1 MRPRYQYTGFKIK
14 DLVEQ
19 ARGDE
24 TGLIAVPD
32 IQRPFVWGTREVRS
46 LLASVLAGV
55 PIGGMLFGR
64 GADGRDQTVAGGQVQ
79 GQGGSDS
86 AAKPNRWRVLD
97 GRQRLTALSIGFQPF
112 IQGGGSPFIQSQPV
126 WFLQLD
132 GVLDDL
138 SVLDSAEDL
147 YHLLE
152 HRHFEKQAK
161 GRGEG
166 TYHLF
171 EKQLKEQSANAEGG
185 RVELSLPL
193 PWLLPFATQKKGA
206 YLDRRDRMQRA
217 LLRMRSEAADALLDT
232 LVGRLTQHAVPV
244 TILHERDEEFE
255 RQAFVRLNS
264 TGIRLNDLDLALA
277 YHGLRSNLD
286 SLTTVSALFEGTPHP
301 QLIELLV
308 AMHPRLPRPDR
319 LDPEANQKGVASHS
333 REAASVNA
341 SEVRRRIGEVD
352 SVPCTDAARTLLHDL
367 GLCSMEDSP
376 VEKVTH
382 AAIGVMAEMLSTR
395 SALAQR
401 LDRGISATGIRA
413 WWWARTAEQVKYDER
428 PSVAELMRDLRQ
440 CIGQGFAGW
449 NGDERS
455 SQTGALHGPAK
466 GRRRELLVALL
477 RSLKLPDLEHGGAYD
492 LRTHKRDW
500 ELHHMFPQ
508 ALLNETLSAEDR
520 QYIDNCA
527 NLTLISSDTNKR
539 FGRRPPSWV
548 FDQLS
553 GASGHAPG
561 ADRTHLLESHGID
574 REACRKD
581 DYAGMLTARQ
591 KWLAKQLSAR
601 MTIVGAPDAQRSE

>member
-1 MRPRYQYTGFKIK
+1 MRPRYQHRDLTIK
-14 DLVEQ
+14 ALVEH
-19 ARGDE
+19 ARGDA

-64 GADGRDQTVAGGQVQ
+64 GADGGDQTVAGKQVPGQRA
-79 GQGGSDS
+79 SD
-86 AAKPNRWRVLD
+86 AAAVPNRWRVLD

-193 PWLLPFATQKKGA
+193 PWLLPFATKKKGA

-232 LVGRLTQHAVPV
+232 LIGRLTQHAVPV

-255 RQAFVRLNS
+255 RQAFARLNS
-264 TGIRLNDLDLALA
+264 TGIRLSDLDLALA
-277 YHGLRSNLD
+277 YHGLRADLD
-286 SLTTVSALFEGTPHP
+286 SLTAVNRLFEGTPHP
-301 QLIELLV
+301 QLIKLLF
-308 AMHPRLPRPDR
+308 AMHPDRKRLDR
-319 LDPEANQKGVASHS
+319 LGPEANEEGVASNS
-333 REAASVNA
+333 REAASANA
-341 SEVRRRIGEVD
+341 IEVRCRIGEVD
-352 SVPCTDAARTLLHDL
+352 YACKDAARTLLRDL
-367 GLCSMEDSP
+367 GLCFMEDSP
-376 VEKVTH
+376 VEEVTH

-395 SALAQR
+395 SKLAQR
-401 LDRGISATGIRA
+401 LDRGIIAARCPEWSRQGSPEGVAYRA
-413 WWWARTAEQVKYDER
+413 APVPQV
-428 PSVAELMRDLRQ
+428 
-440 CIGQGFAGW
+440 AG
-449 NGDERS
+449 
-455 SQTGALHGPAK
+455 P
-466 GRRRELLVALL
+466 
-477 RSLKLPDLEHGGAYD
+477 
-492 LRTHKRDW
+492 
-500 ELHHMFPQ
+500 
-508 ALLNETLSAEDR
+508 
-520 QYIDNCA
+520 
-527 NLTLISSDTNKR
+527 
-539 FGRRPPSWV
+539 
-548 FDQLS
+548 
-553 GASGHAPG
+553 
-561 ADRTHLLESHGID
+561 
-574 REACRKD
+574 
-581 DYAGMLTARQ
+581 
-591 KWLAKQLSAR
+591 
-601 MTIVGAPDAQRSE
+601 

>member
-1 MRPRYQYTGFKIK
+1 MRPRYQHRDLTIK
-14 DLVEQ
+14 ALVEH
-19 ARGDE
+19 ARGDA

-64 GADGRDQTVAGGQVQ
+64 GADGGDQTVAGKQVPGQRA
-79 GQGGSDS
+79 SD
-86 AAKPNRWRVLD
+86 AAAAPNRWRVLD

-112 IQGGGSPFIQSQPV
+112 IQRGGSAFIQTQPV

-138 SVLDSAEDL
+138 SVLESAEDL
-147 YHLLE
+147 EDLLVN
-152 HRHFEKQAK
+152 RRWREKPRA
-161 GRGEG
+161 EG
-166 TYHLF
+166 TRSRID
-171 EKQLKEQSANAEGG
+171 EQLEEQPATAEGG
-185 RVELSLPL
+185 RLGLWLPL
-193 PWLLPFATQKKGA
+193 PWLLPFATQKPAVDLGRCDA
-206 YLDRRDRMQRA
+206 LRRA
-217 LLRMRSEAADALLDT
+217 LSARIGSEAADSLLDT

-244 TILHERDEEFE
+244 TILHERGEEFE
-255 RQAFVRLNS
+255 RQAFARLNS
-264 TGIRLNDLDLALA
+264 TGIRLNDLDLNLA
-277 YHGLRSNLD
+277 HHGLRADLD
-286 SLTTVSALFEGTPHP
+286 SLTAVNRLFEGTPHP
-301 QLIELLV
+301 QLIKLLF
-308 AMHPRLPRPDR
+308 AMHPDRPRPDR
-319 LDPEANQKGVASHS
+319 LDPEANQEGVASNA
-333 REAASVNA
+333 REAASANA

-352 SVPCTDAARTLLHDL
+352 SVPCTDASRTLLRDL

-382 AAIGVMAEMLSTR
+382 AAIGVMAEMLSRRTPP
-395 SALAQR
+395 AQR

-413 WWWARTAEQVKYDER
+413 WWWARTAEQVECDER
-428 PSVAELMRDLRQ
+428 PSVAELMGDLRQ

-449 NGDERS
+449 NRDKES
-455 SQTGALHGPAK
+455 SQPGALNGPAK

-492 LRTHKRDW
+492 LQTHQRDW

-508 ALLNETLSAEDR
+508 ALLNETLLPADH

-527 NLTLISSDTNKR
+527 NLTLISPQTNKL

-548 FDQLS
+548 LDRLLGS
-553 GASGHAPG
+553 SDDAPG
-561 ADRTHLLESHGID
+561 ADRTHLLESHGIA
-574 REACRKD
+574 REACRTG
-581 DYAGMLTARQ
+581 DYAEMLKARQ
-591 KWLAKQLSAR
+591 KWLAKQLLVR

>member
-1 MRPRYQYTGFKIK
+1 MRPRYQFTGFKIK
-14 DLVEQ
+14 DLVEH
-19 ARGDE
+19 ASGDDN
-24 TGLIAVPD
+24 GLIAVPD

-55 PIGGMLFGR
+55 PIGGMLFGI
-64 GADGRDQTVAGGQVQ
+64 GADGGDQSVAGGQVQ
-79 GQGGSDS
+79 GQRDSDS

-112 IQGGGSPFIQSQPV
+112 IQRGGSAFIQSQPV

-132 GVLDDL
+132 GVLDDPSL
-138 SVLDSAEDL
+138 LDSAEDL
-147 YHLLE
+147 EHLLE
-152 HRHFEKQAK
+152 HRRFKQ
-161 GRGEG
+161 RGG
-166 TYHLF
+166 GAHRLF
-171 EKQLKEQSANAEGG
+171 DEQSKEQSANAEGG
-185 RVELSLPL
+185 RVELWLPL

-206 YLDRRDRMQRA
+206 YLDRRDTMQRA
-217 LLRMRSEAADALLDT
+217 LSARMGSEGAAALLDT

-255 RQAFVRLNS
+255 RQAFARLNS
-264 TGIRLNDLDLALA
+264 TGIRLSDLDLALA
-277 YHGLRSNLD
+277 HHGLRADLD
-286 SLTTVSALFEGTPHP
+286 SLTAVNALFEGTPHP

-308 AMHPRLPRPDR
+308 AMHPKLPPPDR
-319 LDPEANQKGVASHS
+319 LDPEANQEGVASNS
-333 REAASVNA
+333 REAASANA

-352 SVPCTDAARTLLHDL
+352 SGPCKAAASTLLREL

-382 AAIGVMAEMLSTR
+382 AAIGVMAEMLSRRT
-395 SALAQR
+395 APQQR

-455 SQTGALHGPAK
+455 SQASALDGPAT
-466 GRRRELLVALL
+466 GRRRELLFALL
-477 RSLKLPDLEHGGAYD
+477 RSLKLPDLDHGGAYD
-492 LRTHKRDW
+492 LATHLRSW
-500 ELHHMFPQ
+500 ELHHMFPR
-508 ALLNETLSAEDR
+508 AFLRTTLLDAERGLSDH
-520 QYIDNCA
+520 CA
-527 NLTLISSDTNKR
+527 NLTLISPETNKQ
-539 FGRRPPSWV
+539 FGCHPPSWV

-561 ADRTHLLESHGID
+561 ADRTHLLDSHGIA

-581 DYAGMLTARQ
+581 DYADMLMNRQ
-591 KWLAKQLSAR
+591 LWLRKQLLLR